1 MKKNK
6 IKEAGRG
13 AVSPLF
19 IVVRMNSHA
28 SGRNTGGNME
38 FEYEV
43 KDGEILLKRIY
54 GSEERVAVPAQIEG
68 LPVTALAPYI
78 FSQARREPDQRA
90 AICGNQVKEMILP
103 DSVREIGSYAFYGC
117 YYLEALTITHRT
129 RDIAGGA
136 FTGCHHL
143 KKLTFRMDQAEGY
156 CMKDVLSEVHHEL
169 KARLDYKDRRCTLLF
184 PEYYEEAV
192 ENTPARMLETQ
203 FHGSGYSYR
212 QCFQDGVFQF
222 GEYDRLFQEAQNL
235 ESEDFCI
242 ELAVTR
248 LMEKEQLSRDAEGV
262 YQSYLMEHRMSAA
275 GWCIEFEQNE
285 ILEFLTG
292 FIDWREEELSDLIEE
307 ANQKGRLEIQS
318 FLMDYKHRHFGKKKK
333 TFDL

>member
-1 MKKNK
+1 
-6 IKEAGRG
+6 
-13 AVSPLF
+13 
-19 IVVRMNSHA
+19 
-28 SGRNTGGNME
+28 ME
-38 FEYEV
+38 FEYDV
-43 KDGEILLKRIY
+43 KENEICLKRCY
-54 GSEERVAVPAQIEG
+54 GTEERIEVPAQIEG
-68 LPVTALAPYI
+68 MPVTVLASYI
-78 FSQARREPDQRA
+78 FSQARREPDQKA
-90 AICGNQVKEMILP
+90 AICGNQVKEIVLP
-103 DSVREIGSYAFYGC
+103 DTVREIGNYAFYGC
-117 YYLEALTITHRT
+117 YYLEALTLSHRT
-129 RDIAGGA
+129 HDIAGGA
-136 FTGCHHL
+136 FTGCRHL
-143 KKLTFRMDQAEGY
+143 KNLTFRMEQAEGY

-169 KARLDYKDRRCTLLF
+169 KVKLVYPNAVCTLLF

-192 ENTPARMLETQ
+192 ENTPARQLETQ

-248 LMEKEQLSRDAEGV
+248 LMEKARLSQDAEGV

-285 ILEFLTG
+285 TLEFLTG
-292 FIDWREEELSDLIEE
+292 FIDWQEEELSDLIEE
-307 ANQKGRLEIQS
+307 ANAKGRLEIQS
-318 FLMDYKHRHFGKKKK
+318 VLMDYKHQHFGKKKK

>member
-1 MKKNK
+1 
-6 IKEAGRG
+6 
-13 AVSPLF
+13 
-19 IVVRMNSHA
+19 
-28 SGRNTGGNME
+28 ME
-38 FEYEV
+38 FEYDV
-43 KDGEILLKRIY
+43 KENEICLKRCY
-54 GSEERVAVPAQIEG
+54 GTEERIEVPAQIEG
-68 LPVTALAPYI
+68 MPVTVLSSYI
-78 FSQARREPDQRA
+78 FSQARREPDQKA
-90 AICGNQVKEMILP
+90 AICGNQVKEIVLP
-103 DSVREIGSYAFYGC
+103 DTVREIGNYAFYGC
-117 YYLEALTITHRT
+117 YYLEALTLSHRT
-129 RDIAGGA
+129 HDIAGGA
-136 FTGCHHL
+136 FTGCRHL
-143 KKLTFRMDQAEGY
+143 KNLTFRMEQAEGY

-169 KARLDYKDRRCTLLF
+169 KVKLVYPNAVCTLLF

-192 ENTPARMLETQ
+192 ENTPARQLETQ

-248 LMEKEQLSRDAEGV
+248 LMEKARLSQDAEGV

-285 ILEFLTG
+285 TLEFLTG
-292 FIDWREEELSDLIEE
+292 FIDWQEEELSDLIKE
-307 ANQKGRLEIQS
+307 ANAKGRLEIQS
-318 FLMDYKHRHFGKKKK
+318 ILMDYKHQHFGKKKK

>member
-1 MKKNK
+1 
-6 IKEAGRG
+6 
-13 AVSPLF
+13 
-19 IVVRMNSHA
+19 
-28 SGRNTGGNME
+28 ME
-38 FEYEV
+38 FEYKVKENEV
-43 KDGEILLKRIY
+43 WLKRCY
-54 GSEERVAVPAQIEG
+54 GNEERIEVPSQIG
-68 LPVTALAPYI
+68 DRPVTALAPYI
-78 FSQARREPDQRA
+78 FSQARREPDQGN
-90 AICGNQVKEMILP
+90 AICGNQVKEIVLP
-103 DSVREIGSYAFYGC
+103 DTIREIGNYAFYGC
-117 YYLEALTITHRT
+117 YYLEALTLSHKTK
-129 RDIAGGA
+129 DIAGGA

-143 KKLTFRMDQAEGY
+143 KLLTFRMEGAEGY

-169 KARLDYKDRRCTLLF
+169 KVKLVYTDRTCTLLF

-222 GEYDRLFQEAQNL
+222 GEYDRLFFEAQNL

-248 LMEKEQLSRDAEGV
+248 LMEGVRLSPDAKGI

-275 GWCIEFEQNE
+275 GWCMEFEQNE
-285 ILEFLTG
+285 LLEFLTT
-292 FIDWREEELSDLIEE
+292 FIDWQETELETLIEE
-307 ANQKGRLEIQS
+307 ANKKERLEIQS
-318 FLMDYKHRHFGKKKK
+318 FLMDEKHRRFGKKKK

>member
-1 MKKNK
+1 
-6 IKEAGRG
+6 
-13 AVSPLF
+13 
-19 IVVRMNSHA
+19 
-28 SGRNTGGNME
+28 ME
-38 FEYEV
+38 FEYDV
-43 KDGEILLKRIY
+43 KENEILLKRCY
-54 GSEERVAVPAQIEG
+54 GTEERIEVPAQIEG
-68 LPVTALAPYI
+68 MPVTVLAPYI
-78 FSQARREPDQRA
+78 FSQARREPDQKA
-90 AICGNQVKEMILP
+90 AICGNQVKEIVLP
-103 DSVREIGSYAFYGC
+103 DTVREIGNYAFYGC
-117 YYLEALTITHRT
+117 YYLEALTLSHRT
-129 RDIAGGA
+129 HDIAGGA
-136 FTGCHHL
+136 FTGCRHL
-143 KKLTFRMDQAEGY
+143 KNLTFRMEQAEGY

-169 KARLDYKDRRCTLLF
+169 KVKLVYPNAVCTLLF

-192 ENTPARMLETQ
+192 ENTPARQLETQ

-248 LMEKEQLSRDAEGV
+248 LMEKARLSQDAEGV

-285 ILEFLTG
+285 TLEFLTD
-292 FIDWREEELSDLIEE
+292 FIDWQEEELSDLIEE
-307 ANQKGRLEIQS
+307 ANAKGRLEIQS
-318 FLMDYKHRHFGKKKK
+318 VLMDYKHQHFGKKKK

>member
-1 MKKNK
+1 
-6 IKEAGRG
+6 
-13 AVSPLF
+13 
-19 IVVRMNSHA
+19 
-28 SGRNTGGNME
+28 ME
-38 FEYEV
+38 FEYDINEN
-43 KDGEILLKRIY
+43 EIILKRCY
-54 GSEERVAVPAQIEG
+54 GTEERIEIPAELEG
-68 LPVTALAPYI
+68 LPVTVLAPYI
-78 FSQARREPDQRA
+78 FSQARREPDQGT
-90 AICGNQVKEMILP
+90 AICGNQIKEIILP
-103 DSVREIGSYAFYGC
+103 ETVREIGSYAFYGC
-117 YYLEALTITHRT
+117 YCLGTLTISHRT

-143 KKLTFRMDQAEGY
+143 KNLTFRMEQAEGY

-169 KARLDYKDRRCTLLF
+169 KVRLVYADRVCTLLF

-242 ELAVTR
+242 ELAVAR
-248 LMEKEQLSRDAEGV
+248 LMEKEQLSIDAEGV

-285 ILEFLTG
+285 MLELLTG
-292 FIDWREEELSDLIEE
+292 FIDWREEELEDLIEE
-307 ANQKGRLEIQS
+307 ANKKERLEIQS
-318 FLMDYKHRHFGKKKK
+318 FLMDYKHQHFEKKKK
-333 TFDL
+333 IFDL

>member
-1 MKKNK
+1 
-6 IKEAGRG
+6 
-13 AVSPLF
+13 
-19 IVVRMNSHA
+19 
-28 SGRNTGGNME
+28 ME
-38 FEYEV
+38 FEYDV
-43 KDGEILLKRIY
+43 KENEICLKRCY
-54 GSEERVAVPAQIEG
+54 GTEERIEVPAQIEG
-68 LPVTALAPYI
+68 MPVTVLSSYI
-78 FSQARREPDQRA
+78 FSQARREPDQKA
-90 AICGNQVKEMILP
+90 AICGNQVKEIVLP
-103 DSVREIGSYAFYGC
+103 DTVREIGNYAFYGC
-117 YYLEALTITHRT
+117 YYLEALTLSHRT
-129 RDIAGGA
+129 HDIAGGA
-136 FTGCHHL
+136 FTGCRHL
-143 KKLTFRMDQAEGY
+143 KNLTFRMEQAEGY

-169 KARLDYKDRRCTLLF
+169 KVKLVYPNAVCTLLF

-192 ENTPARMLETQ
+192 ENTPARQLETQ

-248 LMEKEQLSRDAEGV
+248 LMEKARLSRDAEGV

-285 ILEFLTG
+285 TLEFLTR
-292 FIDWREEELSDLIEE
+292 FIDWQEEELSDLIKESN
-307 ANQKGRLEIQS
+307 AKGRLEIQS
-318 FLMDYKHRHFGKKKK
+318 VLMDYKHQHFGKKKK

>member
-1 MKKNK
+1 
-6 IKEAGRG
+6 
-13 AVSPLF
+13 
-19 IVVRMNSHA
+19 
-28 SGRNTGGNME
+28 ME
-38 FEYEV
+38 FEYNV
-43 KDGEILLKRIY
+43 KENEILLKRCY
-54 GSEERVAVPAQIEG
+54 GTEERIEVPAQIEG
-68 LPVTALAPYI
+68 MPVTVLASYI
-78 FSQARREPDQRA
+78 FSQARREPDQKA
-90 AICGNQVKEMILP
+90 AICGNQVKEIVLP
-103 DSVREIGSYAFYGC
+103 DTVREIGNYAFYGC
-117 YYLEALTITHRT
+117 YYLEALTLSHRT
-129 RDIAGGA
+129 HDIAGGA
-136 FTGCHHL
+136 FTGCRHL
-143 KKLTFRMDQAEGY
+143 KNLTFRMEQAEGY

-169 KARLDYKDRRCTLLF
+169 KVKLVYPNTVCTLLF

-192 ENTPARMLETQ
+192 ENTPARQLETQ

-248 LMEKEQLSRDAEGV
+248 LMEKARLSQDAEGV

-285 ILEFLTG
+285 TLEFLTG
-292 FIDWREEELSDLIEE
+292 FIDWQEEELSDLIEE
-307 ANQKGRLEIQS
+307 ANAKGRLEIQS
-318 FLMDYKHRHFGKKKK
+318 VLMDYKHQHFGKKKK

>member
-1 MKKNK
+1 
-6 IKEAGRG
+6 
-13 AVSPLF
+13 
-19 IVVRMNSHA
+19 
-28 SGRNTGGNME
+28 ME
-38 FEYEV
+38 FEYDV
-43 KDGEILLKRIY
+43 KENEICLKRCY
-54 GSEERVAVPAQIEG
+54 GTEERIEVPAQIEG
-68 LPVTALAPYI
+68 MPVTVLSSYI
-78 FSQARREPDQRA
+78 FSQARREPDQKA
-90 AICGNQVKEMILP
+90 AICGNQVKEIVLP
-103 DSVREIGSYAFYGC
+103 DTVREIGNYAFYGC
-117 YYLEALTITHRT
+117 YYLEALTLSHRT
-129 RDIAGGA
+129 HDIAGGA
-136 FTGCHHL
+136 FTGCRHL
-143 KKLTFRMDQAEGY
+143 KNLTFRMEQAEGY

-169 KARLDYKDRRCTLLF
+169 KVKLVYPNAVCTLLF

-192 ENTPARMLETQ
+192 ENTPARQLETQ

-248 LMEKEQLSRDAEGV
+248 LMEKARLSQDAKGV

-285 ILEFLTG
+285 TLEFLTRV
-292 FIDWREEELSDLIEE
+292 IDWQEEELSDLIKE
-307 ANQKGRLEIQS
+307 ANAKGRLEIQS
-318 FLMDYKHRHFGKKKK
+318 VLMDYKHQHFGKKKK

>member
-1 MKKNK
+1 
-6 IKEAGRG
+6 
-13 AVSPLF
+13 
-19 IVVRMNSHA
+19 
-28 SGRNTGGNME
+28 ME
-38 FEYEV
+38 FEFDV
-43 KDGEILLKRIY
+43 KENEICLKRCY
-54 GSEERVAVPAQIEG
+54 GTEERIEVPAQIEG
-68 LPVTALAPYI
+68 MPVTVLASYI
-78 FSQARREPDQRA
+78 FSQARREPDQKA
-90 AICGNQVKEMILP
+90 AICGNQVKEIVLP
-103 DSVREIGSYAFYGC
+103 DTVQEIGNYAFYGC
-117 YYLEALTITHRT
+117 YYLEALTLSHRT
-129 RDIAGGA
+129 HDIAGGA
-136 FTGCHHL
+136 FTGCRHL
-143 KKLTFRMDQAEGY
+143 KNLTFRMEQAEGY

-169 KARLDYKDRRCTLLF
+169 KVKLVYPNAVCTLLF

-192 ENTPARMLETQ
+192 ENTPARQLETQ

-248 LMEKEQLSRDAEGV
+248 LMEKARLSQDAEGV

-285 ILEFLTG
+285 TLEFLTG
-292 FIDWREEELSDLIEE
+292 FIDWQEEELSDLIEE
-307 ANQKGRLEIQS
+307 ANAKGRLEIQS
-318 FLMDYKHRHFGKKKK
+318 VLMDYKHQHFGKKKK

>member
-1 MKKNK
+1 
-6 IKEAGRG
+6 
-13 AVSPLF
+13 
-19 IVVRMNSHA
+19 
-28 SGRNTGGNME
+28 ME
-38 FEYEV
+38 FEYDV
-43 KDGEILLKRIY
+43 KENEICLKRCY
-54 GSEERVAVPAQIEG
+54 GTEERIEVPAQIEG
-68 LPVTALAPYI
+68 MPVTVLASYI
-78 FSQARREPDQRA
+78 FSQARREPDQKA
-90 AICGNQVKEMILP
+90 AICGNQVKEIVLP
-103 DSVREIGSYAFYGC
+103 DTVREIGNYAFYGC
-117 YYLEALTITHRT
+117 YYLEALTLSHRT
-129 RDIAGGA
+129 HDIAGGA
-136 FTGCHHL
+136 FTGCRHL
-143 KKLTFRMDQAEGY
+143 KNLTFRMEQAEGY

-169 KARLDYKDRRCTLLF
+169 KVKLVYPNAVCTLLF

-192 ENTPARMLETQ
+192 ENTPARQLETQ

-248 LMEKEQLSRDAEGV
+248 LMEKARLSQDAEGV

-285 ILEFLTG
+285 TLEFLTR
-292 FIDWREEELSDLIEE
+292 FIDWQEEELSDLIKE
-307 ANQKGRLEIQS
+307 ANAKGRLEIQS
-318 FLMDYKHRHFGKKKK
+318 VLMDYKYQHFGKKKK

>member
-1 MKKNK
+1 
-6 IKEAGRG
+6 
-13 AVSPLF
+13 
-19 IVVRMNSHA
+19 
-28 SGRNTGGNME
+28 ME
-38 FEYEV
+38 FEYDV
-43 KDGEILLKRIY
+43 KENEILLKRCY
-54 GSEERVAVPAQIEG
+54 GTEERIKVPAQIEG
-68 LPVTALAPYI
+68 MPVTVLASYI
-78 FSQARREPDQRA
+78 FSQARREPDQKA
-90 AICGNQVKEMILP
+90 AICGNQVKEIVLP
-103 DSVREIGSYAFYGC
+103 DTVREIGNYAFYGC
-117 YYLEALTITHRT
+117 YYLEALTLSHRT
-129 RDIAGGA
+129 HDIAGGA
-136 FTGCHHL
+136 FTGCRHL
-143 KKLTFRMDQAEGY
+143 KNLTFRMEQAEGY

-169 KARLDYKDRRCTLLF
+169 KVKLVYPNAVCTLLF

-192 ENTPARMLETQ
+192 ENTPARQLETQ

-248 LMEKEQLSRDAEGV
+248 LMEKARLSQDAEGV

-285 ILEFLTG
+285 TLEFLTG
-292 FIDWREEELSDLIEE
+292 FIDWQEEELSDLIEE
-307 ANQKGRLEIQS
+307 ANAKGRLEIQS
-318 FLMDYKHRHFGKKKK
+318 VLMDYKHQHFGKKKK

>member
-1 MKKNK
+1 
-6 IKEAGRG
+6 
-13 AVSPLF
+13 
-19 IVVRMNSHA
+19 
-28 SGRNTGGNME
+28 ME
-38 FEYEV
+38 FEFDV
-43 KDGEILLKRIY
+43 KENEICLKRCY
-54 GSEERVAVPAQIEG
+54 GTEERIEVPAQIEG
-68 LPVTALAPYI
+68 MPVTVLASYI
-78 FSQARREPDQRA
+78 FSQARREPDQKA
-90 AICGNQVKEMILP
+90 AICGNQVKEIVLP
-103 DSVREIGSYAFYGC
+103 DTVREIGNYAFYGC
-117 YYLEALTITHRT
+117 YYLEALTLSHRT
-129 RDIAGGA
+129 HDIAGGA
-136 FTGCHHL
+136 FTGCRHL
-143 KKLTFRMDQAEGY
+143 KNLTFRMEQAEGY

-169 KARLDYKDRRCTLLF
+169 KVKLVYPNAVCTLLF

-192 ENTPARMLETQ
+192 ENTPARQLETQ

-248 LMEKEQLSRDAEGV
+248 LMEKARLSQDAEGV

-285 ILEFLTG
+285 TLEFLTG
-292 FIDWREEELSDLIEE
+292 FIDWQEEELSDLIEE
-307 ANQKGRLEIQS
+307 ANAKGRLEIQS
-318 FLMDYKHRHFGKKKK
+318 VLMDYKHQHFGKKKK

>member
-1 MKKNK
+1 
-6 IKEAGRG
+6 
-13 AVSPLF
+13 
-19 IVVRMNSHA
+19 
-28 SGRNTGGNME
+28 ME
-38 FEYEV
+38 FEYDV
-43 KDGEILLKRIY
+43 KENEICLKRCY
-54 GSEERVAVPAQIEG
+54 GTEERIEVPAQIEG
-68 LPVTALAPYI
+68 MPVTVLASYI
-78 FSQARREPDQRA
+78 FSQARREPDQKA
-90 AICGNQVKEMILP
+90 AICGNQVKEIVLP
-103 DSVREIGSYAFYGC
+103 DTVREIGNYAFYGC
-117 YYLEALTITHRT
+117 YYLEALTLSHRT
-129 RDIAGGA
+129 HDIAGGA
-136 FTGCHHL
+136 FTGCRHL
-143 KKLTFRMDQAEGY
+143 KNLTFRMEQAEGY

-169 KARLDYKDRRCTLLF
+169 KVKLVYPNAVCTLLF

-192 ENTPARMLETQ
+192 ENTPARQLETQ

-248 LMEKEQLSRDAEGV
+248 LMEKARLSQDAEGV

-285 ILEFLTG
+285 TLEFLTR
-292 FIDWREEELSDLIEE
+292 FIDWQEEELSDLIKE
-307 ANQKGRLEIQS
+307 ANAKGRLEIQS
-318 FLMDYKHRHFGKKKK
+318 VLMDYKHQNFGKKKK